1 MTSKVQAIPEGY
13 HSVTPYLITANAA
26 DAIAFYKQAFGAIE
40 RMRMAGTN
48 GKICHAELQI
58 GNSVIMLADEMPER
72 GARSPQAIGGSP
84 ISLHVYVTDVDS
96 VVAKASAAGAKII
109 RPVADQFY
117 GDRSGML
124 QDPFGHVWNIATHV
138 ENVSPEEMH
147 QRFSAL
153 QSA

>member
-1 MTSKVQAIPEGY
+1 MGNKVQAIPAGY
-13 HSVTPYLITANAA
+13 HSVTPYLITDNAA

-40 RMRMAGTN
+40 RMRMAGPN

-58 GNSVIMLADEMPER
+58 GNSVIMLADAMPER
-72 GARSPQAIGGSP
+72 GARSPQSIGGSP
-84 ISLHVYVTDVDS
+84 ISLHVYVTDVDN
-96 VVAKASAAGAKII
+96 VIAKASAAGAKIV

-124 QDPFGHVWNIATHV
+124 QDPFGHVWNIATHT
-138 ENVSPEEMH
+138 EDVSPEEMQ
-147 QRFSAL
+147 QRFNAL